1 MRVHFGHLAILVL
14 CSGQP
19 GGQQPQKIPPPKWL
33 SDEGKD
39 LFNDVEDDAT
49 YFGDSACEAR
59 EKLLKLMAGKG
70 GKGEEDATDHRV
82 RVLLGLGLCEIR
94 KSNWDKATL
103 RFESTLSEMNAPSD
117 DALLKNQRFAPFVLM
132 KQATTALKRWEIGQ
146 GATQLRRCSEVIR
159 RNIKNVLKSLHKQS
173 EQQQGQGTVPP
184 LEMLTAEIVGYGK
197 TGQYLPMLVKQFPIL
212 KQDLQQ
218 AEVLEEALDRLDD
231 QMSSVDPTMKDKRKK
246 LDVSK
251 GKSQNG
257 SLMYVR
263 ALLSASPGTIQ
274 TAIEEELIAFGATAA
289 FVKEISE
296 GSKSGALIK
305 RTKSGPLCE
314 SMPET
319 CAALLKIPDI
329 HSNGFGETRVVNVK
343 PGKAQNLDSCTT
355 NANVGVL
362 VAAGIGVSA
371 KIGRGAPFN
380 LEVGKPVVVDFC
392 SEVELSSSAVGKVM
406 FAQAWHPEFAAVER
420 TTELRARAKAF
431 GLSEDEAKAAIQTV
445 NDHAKK
451 SWEKAAEKW
460 RRSSLVF
467 QKVKEHLQAEKEM
480 LQSKKLEAEEAKRKA
495 EETDDDERKHNLAEL
510 ERKRAEKKR
519 KEEEAEQK
527 RLQRKKQLEAER
539 ANRDPWLLDPVVREA
554 EQKLADL
561 KEARR
566 DANAKLEFDLSTQL
580 TKDISSQE
588 RVLKKAIKT
597 AKKEHKKEGG
607 TNTNKAAAS
616 ETSKIAI
623 QKELKEVK
631 KLKDKASQAEDFKEA
646 KRLKDREKELE
657 AQLQKIEL

>member
-1 MRVHFGHLAILVL
+1 
-14 CSGQP
+14 
-19 GGQQPQKIPPPKWL
+19 
-33 SDEGKD
+33 
-39 LFNDVEDDAT
+39 
-49 YFGDSACEAR
+49 
-59 EKLLKLMAGKG
+59 
-70 GKGEEDATDHRV
+70 
-82 RVLLGLGLCEIR
+82 
-94 KSNWDKATL
+94 
-103 RFESTLSEMNAPSD
+103 
-117 DALLKNQRFAPFVLM
+117 
-132 KQATTALKRWEIGQ
+132 
-146 GATQLRRCSEVIR
+146 
-159 RNIKNVLKSLHKQS
+159 
-173 EQQQGQGTVPP
+173 
-184 LEMLTAEIVGYGK
+184 
-197 TGQYLPMLVKQFPIL
+197 
-212 KQDLQQ
+212 
-218 AEVLEEALDRLDD
+218 
-231 QMSSVDPTMKDKRKK
+231 
-246 LDVSK
+246 
-251 GKSQNG
+251 
-257 SLMYVR
+257 
-263 ALLSASPGTIQ
+263 
-274 TAIEEELIAFGATAA
+274 
-289 FVKEISE
+289 
-296 GSKSGALIK
+296 
-305 RTKSGPLCE
+305 
-314 SMPET
+314 
-319 CAALLKIPDI
+319 
-329 HSNGFGETRVVNVK
+329 
-343 PGKAQNLDSCTT
+343 
-355 NANVGVL
+355 
-362 VAAGIGVSA
+362 
-371 KIGRGAPFN
+371 
-380 LEVGKPVVVDFC
+380 LEVGKAVVVDFC